1 MSDVEILSGRP
12 RHSLDELRRVVA
24 VACHR
29 AGATRAILFG
39 SYARGSADAYS
50 DLDLLVVCATELPFL
65 DRFRLFEDVL
75 DAFPGSDL
83 LVYTPAEVEEL
94 RDAGVVSEALREG
107 IVVYEASGN
116 ASGSR

>member
-1 MSDVEILSGRP
+1 MSDVEILAGPP
-12 RHSLDELRRVVA
+12 RHSLDEIRRVVA
-24 VACHR
+24 SACRR

-50 DLDLLVVCATELPFL
+50 DLDVLIVCPTELPFPE
-65 DRFRLFEDVL
+65 RFRLFEDVL

-83 LVYTPAEVEEL
+83 LVYTPAELEEL
-94 RDAGVVSEALREG
+94 RGGGVVGEALREG
-107 IVVYEASGN
+107 IVVYEAREG